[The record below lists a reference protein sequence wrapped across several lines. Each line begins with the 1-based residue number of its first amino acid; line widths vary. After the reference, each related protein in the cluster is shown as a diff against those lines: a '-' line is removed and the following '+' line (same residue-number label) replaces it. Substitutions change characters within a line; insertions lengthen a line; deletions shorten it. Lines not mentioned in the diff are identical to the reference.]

1 MKRADG
7 IFAAILLAIVIGFLA
22 VATQLNSTAAR
33 MPFIVGIFTLLCLI
47 AYFLF
52 EYRQPDKP
60 SKKHGGEAE
69 DEDKSEPKLAWN
81 DPRVWGW
88 LVVLLVLSY
97 ALGLIVGLSLLTIL
111 FYRFA
116 AKGTWRGA
124 ILFGVAEAAF
134 LYLVFVAGFQEQLY
148 EGLLAEWLY
157 AL

>member
-22 VATQLNSTAAR
+22 VATQLNPTAAR
-33 MPFIVGIFTLLCLI
+33 MPIIVGVFTLLCLI
-47 AYFLF
+47 AYFVF
-52 EYRQPDKP
+52 EYRQPEKS
-60 SKKHGGEAE
+60 SKKHGEEA
-69 DEDKSEPKLAWN
+69 DEESESKLAWN

-97 ALGLIVGLSLLTIL
+97 VFGLIVGLSLLTIL

-124 ILFGVAEAAF
+124 ILFGVAQAAF

-148 EGLLAEWLY
+148 EGLVAEWLY